1 MRRWASYELLSGSI
15 FGVSPLVLSGGCG
28 QKWYAFILS
37 LTTWNPPRDIA
48 LAVGAVGFSFLSVI
62 EDTGPVIYFTFS
74 SAQNSFSG
82 IILNKLIVRTNKTEE
97 W

>member
-1 MRRWASYELLSGSI
+1 MRDGDLI
-15 FGVSPLVLSGGCG
+15 PPLPQPRSADS
-28 QKWYAFILS
+28 KSSAPPPPP
-37 LTTWNPPRDIA
+37 PPRDIA